1 MTWNSGLFFW
11 GSKNKL
17 AGTDL
22 CPPTTSEQ
30 TNKSERKPDG
40 LRPAHTR
47 GEAAA
52 QLFVGSF
59 ALPMER
65 ERAKPLEGRAAA
77 AHVVCVVL
85 GCGLR

>member
-1 MTWNSGLFFW
+1 MPLISPPP
-11 GSKNKL
+11 SK
-17 AGTDL
+17 
-22 CPPTTSEQ
+22 Q
-30 TNKSERKPDG
+30 TNDSEREPDG
-40 LRPAHTR
+40 MQPAHTR

-59 ALPMER
+59 ALPMGG